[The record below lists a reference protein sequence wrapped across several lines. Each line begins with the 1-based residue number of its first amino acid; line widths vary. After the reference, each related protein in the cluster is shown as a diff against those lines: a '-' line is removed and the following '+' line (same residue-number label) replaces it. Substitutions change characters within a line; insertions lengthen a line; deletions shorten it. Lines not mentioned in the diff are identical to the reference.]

1 MATGQLSVAIQHL
14 RRAMLRKDGAELTDA
29 QLLQDYLSRR
39 DEAALAAIVGRHGPM
54 VWSVCRRV
62 LSNYHDAEDAFQ
74 ATFLVLVRRA
84 ASIASPELLANWLY
98 GVAHQTARKARATV
112 AKRKGRE
119 RQVAQMPE
127 PAVVEQHLRN
137 DLLPLLDQE
146 LSRLPDSY
154 RVVIV
159 LCDLEGKT
167 RKEAARHLGL
177 PEGTIAS
184 RLARARALLA
194 KRITQRGITLSGGAL
209 AAILWQNVAS
219 AGIPA
224 LVASNTIKVANL
236 LAAGQTTTALISG
249 KVAALTEGVLQV
261 MFLNKLRS
269 ATCVL
274 LMLATIGLAASG
286 LAHWTQAADHPA
298 SLSPSDI
305 RKQDDSNLKETVL
318 ALEKR
323 IFEAYKAQ
331 DRAAFQ
337 SLLSDD
343 FEGVNPLGYR
353 YDKACE
359 LKYVSN
365 FCTTEYELKDAK
377 VILLTRN
384 SALVTYE
391 VHYKVRPTGAEK
403 IIENTTSHRTAAWV
417 QRNGKWW
424 RVYVEDRVAQ
434 K

>member
-1 MATGQLSVAIQHL
+1 
-14 RRAMLRKDGAELTDA
+14 
-29 QLLQDYLSRR
+29 
-39 DEAALAAIVGRHGPM
+39 
-54 VWSVCRRV
+54 
-62 LSNYHDAEDAFQ
+62 
-74 ATFLVLVRRA
+74 
-84 ASIASPELLANWLY
+84 
-98 GVAHQTARKARATV
+98 VAHQTARKARATV
-112 AKRKGRE
+112 AKRKVRE

-127 PAVVEQHLRN
+127 PAVVEQDPRN

-167 RKEAARHLGL
+167 RKEAARHFGL

-184 RLARARALLA
+184 RLARARTLLA

-209 AAILWQNVAS
+209 AAILSQNVAS
-219 AGIPA
+219 AGVPA

-236 LAAGQTTTALISG
+236 LAAGQATTGLISVN
-249 KVAALTEGVLQV
+249 VAALTEGVLQA

-269 ATCVL
+269 AICVL
-274 LMLATIGLAASG
+274 LMLATLGLAASG
-286 LAHWTQAADHPA
+286 LAHWTQAADHPE
-298 SLSPSDI
+298 SLSLSAI

-323 IFEAYKAQ
+323 IHEAYKAQ

-337 SLLSDD
+337 SLLADD
-343 FEGVNPLGYR
+343 FEGVNPRGYR
-353 YDKACE
+353 YDKAGE
-359 LKYVSN
+359 LKYVST

-377 VILLTRN
+377 VILLTPN

-417 QRNGKWW
+417 
-424 RVYVEDRVAQ
+424 
-434 K
+434 